1 MNISK
6 ANQYKAFFRGLLNN
20 KNSNYRQWCSAEHY
34 AFRYNRSRGIGDI
47 SIKTTVEMVR
57 SFGDF
62 YCASVYVTAHRKTYI
77 KRASVLSETQD
88 FVYSI
93 YFKDDIPSLDD
104 LENEVISLI
113 KKLGWL

>member
-6 ANQYKAFFRGLLNN
+6 ANQYKSYFRGLL
-20 KNSNYRQWCSAEHY
+20 KEKDHKYRQWCSDEKY
-34 AFRYNRSRGIGDI
+34 AFRYNRSRGIGDV
-47 SIKTTVEMVR
+47 SIKTTVEILR
-57 SFGDF
+57 SFCDF

-77 KRASVLSETQD
+77 ERASVLSETQD

-93 YFKDDIPSLDD
+93 YFKDDIPSLDG